1 MSFAAP
7 PRNGSDYGWRPPTTM
22 VDVLFLTLAFFITI
36 AAFRDEDKQINVAL
50 PTQQAARA
58 GGGERTQIVVT
69 VTADEKIYM
78 GNRLYTLDELHRT
91 LVELAKQFPNESL
104 IIRGDRE
111 SRLGMTVKVMDAA
124 YDAQLKNVYLATTKP
139 KGEVR

>member
-1 MSFAAP
+1 MSFASP
-7 PRNGSDYGWRPPTTM
+7 PQQGNDYGWRPPTTM

-36 AAFRDEDKQINVAL
+36 AAFRDEDRQINVAL

-69 VTADEKIYM
+69 VTAGEKIYM
-78 GNRLYTLDELHRT
+78 GNRLYTLDELHAT
-91 LVELAKQFPNESL
+91 LTELAKQYPNESL

-139 KGEVR
+139 KREVE